1 MKSRRFMCITALTLF
16 TAMVCPVRMAAQ
28 GQETHFRHYKLVD
41 IGTFG
46 GPESYL
52 AGSNAANGAVNQV
65 LNNKGTVV
73 GWADTSTLD
82 PYAPFCSNPF
92 PNGDCF
98 LVRAFQWQ
106 KGVLTDLGVL
116 PGGDASDA
124 KWISD
129 TELIAGEARNGV
141 LDPLVPGLLE
151 VRAALWKDGEAID
164 LGTLGG
170 NESSASSV
178 NNGGEVVGLATNTI
192 PDPFSFLITQI
203 RAFLW
208 HDGAMKDLGTLGGP
222 EAVAYFVNERGQVA
236 GDSFTNSTVNPS
248 TGFPTQ
254 DPFLWEQGTM
264 LDLGTLGGT
273 YGSSF
278 GLNNRGQVVGFSDLA
293 GDPDCLIFFPYT
305 CQTHPFLW
313 DRGVLRDLGTLGGG
327 FGIAE
332 GINDSGEV
340 VGWATNENDQAQLAF
355 LWKDGVMTNLG
366 TLNGDDCSIA
376 FHINSRGQIVGNSF
390 PCAGGPGHGFIWHNG
405 FMMDL
410 NALLPPGSSL
420 TPEGDGAVINDRGE
434 IAEMGL
440 LPDGDVHAFLLLPCD
455 ENHQDVEDCDFSDVE
470 ESVSAVR
477 TGSRAVAQEPTTVNP
492 WIPGRVN
499 PMMRSFGRRSMP
511 WYRNLRVQPPS
522 K

>member
-1 MKSRRFMCITALTLF
+1 MKSRALMWITPVILFAVLALPIRV
-16 TAMVCPVRMAAQ
+16 TAQSDPAKIAR
-28 GQETHFRHYKLVD
+28 HHHYKLID
-41 IGTFG
+41 MGTFG
-46 GPESYL
+46 GPGSYL

-82 PYAPFCSNPF
+82 PHAPICSNPF

-129 TELIAGEARNGV
+129 TGLIAGEAQNGV
-141 LDPLVPGLLE
+141 LDPLVPGFPE
-151 VRAALWKDGEAID
+151 VRAVLWKDGKAID

-178 NNGGEVVGLATNTI
+178 NNRGQVVGLATNTI
-192 PDPFSFLITQI
+192 PDPFSFLVTQI

-208 HDGAMKDLGTLGGP
+208 QDGAMQDLGTLGGT
-222 EAVAYFVNERGQVA
+222 EAVPYFVNERGQVA
-236 GDSFTNSTVNPS
+236 GDSFINSTVNPS

-273 YGSSF
+273 FGSSF

-327 FGIAE
+327 FGVAE

-390 PCAGGPGHGFIWHNG
+390 PCAGGPGHGFIWQNG
-405 FMMDL
+405 FMTDL

-434 IAEMGL
+434 IAEMGV
-440 LPDGDVHAFLLLPCD
+440 LPDGDIHAFLLIPCD
-455 ENHQDVEDCDFSDVE
+455 ENHPGVEGCDYSMVE
-470 ESVSAVR
+470 ATSIS
-477 TGSRAVAQEPTTVNP
+477 
-492 WIPGRVN
+492 
-499 PMMRSFGRRSMP
+499 
-511 WYRNLRVQPPS
+511 VQPMATSGHVLPTPLWRR
-522 K
+522 KNPLHFPRLGVPQAN